1 MSQEK
6 NEKLGFSKKSSG
18 VVLKDVTKI
27 FQQPDTGKDFVAVD
41 HINLEIKDGE
51 MVTLLGPSGCGKTT
65 TLRMISGFEY
75 PTSGNVFIGDR
86 DVAKIPPNKR
96 GISMVF
102 QSYALFPH
110 LNIWENIAYGLRVA
124 KIPQDEIIRRT
135 NDVVELMQ
143 LKGMEKR
150 FPNQLSGGQQQRVA
164 LARAVVIE
172 PSVLL
177 FDEPLSNLDAKLRES
192 MRDELRALQQRLGIT
207 SLYVTH
213 DQSEAM
219 AISDK
224 VVIMKDGVIC
234 QQGTPQEIYEQPAS
248 RFVAN
253 FIGKANF
260 IDGIFKGRDGEAA
273 LVEIGGKTFS
283 IPAPGKME
291 GVEVGGA
298 CCLTVRPESFL
309 LTKDAGALPGTVS
322 RATYYGAK
330 IEYEVMLNEQ
340 PIIVE
345 VYNPQLSK
353 RFAEGEA
360 VHMTLIEYIN
370 YYRIGAACDQ
380 LLSGSEPV
388 SSIAT
393 GCGYSNISYF
403 NRMFRKYMHC
413 TPKEYRKAHSETPV

>member
-1 MSQEK
+1 MSKQMETST
-6 NEKLGFSKKSSG
+6 LGHKSSG
-18 VVLKDVTKI
+18 VVLKDITKI

-41 HINLEIKDGE
+41 HINLNIQDGE

-75 PTSGNVFIGDR
+75 PTSGSVFIGER

-110 LNIWENIAYGLRVA
+110 LNIWENVAYGLKVA
-124 KIPQDEIIRRT
+124 KVSQDEVVRRT
-135 NDVVELMQ
+135 NAVMELMQ
-143 LKGMEKR
+143 LTGMERR

-192 MRDELRALQQRLGIT
+192 MRDELRALQKRLGIT

-219 AISDK
+219 AISDR

-234 QQGTPQEIYEQPAS
+234 QQGTPT
-248 RFVAN
+248 
-253 FIGKANF
+253 GM
-260 IDGIFKGRDGEAA
+260 DGENA
-273 LVEIGGKTFS
+273 LVEVGGHTFP

-291 GVEVGGA
+291 GVQKDGP
-298 CCLTVRPESFL
+298 CCLAVRPESIL
-309 LTKDAGALPGTVS
+309 LSEEEGPLSGRVS

-330 IEYEVMLNEQ
+330 VEYEVMLGDQ

-360 VHMTLIEYIN
+360 VHMTLID
-370 YYRIGAACDQ
+370 RCVRVLA
-380 LLSGSEPV
+380 
-388 SSIAT
+388 
-393 GCGYSNISYF
+393 
-403 NRMFRKYMHC
+403 
-413 TPKEYRKAHSETPV
+413 

>member
-1 MSQEK
+1 MSNQTEK
-6 NEKLGFSKKSSG
+6 PAFSKKSSG

-41 HINLEIKDGE
+41 HINLEIHDGE

-75 PTSGNVFIGDR
+75 PTSGSVFIGER

-124 KIPQDEIIRRT
+124 KLPR
-135 NDVVELMQ
+135 
-143 LKGMEKR
+143 MEKR

-192 MRDELRALQQRLGIT
+192 MRDELRALQKRLGIT

-219 AISDK
+219 AISDR

-234 QQGTPQEIYEQPAS
+234 QQGSPTEIYEQPNS

-260 IDGIFKGRDGEAA
+260 IDGVFRGRDGQTA
-273 LVEIGGKTFS
+273 LVEIDGKTFP
-283 IPAPGKME
+283 IPAPGRME
-291 GVEVGGA
+291 GVSEGGA
-298 CCLTVRPESFL
+298 CCLAVRPESIL
-309 LTKDAGALPGTVS
+309 LTSEEGALPGTVS
-322 RATYYGAK
+322 RATHYGAK
-330 IEYEVMLNEQ
+330 VEYEVLLGGQ

-345 VYNPQLSK
+345 VYNPQLSE
-353 RFAEGEA
+353 RFTEGQQ
-360 VHMTLIEYIN
+360 VYMTLID
-370 YYRIGAACDQ
+370 RCVRVLA
-380 LLSGSEPV
+380 
-388 SSIAT
+388 
-393 GCGYSNISYF
+393 
-403 NRMFRKYMHC
+403 
-413 TPKEYRKAHSETPV
+413 

>member
-1 MSQEK
+1 MSNQTTDR
-6 NEKLGFSKKSSG
+6 LGKKSSG
-18 VVLKDVTKI
+18 VILKDVTKI

-41 HINLEIKDGE
+41 HINLHIQDGE

-75 PTSGNVFIGDR
+75 PTSGSVMIGDR
-86 DVAKIPPNKR
+86 DVAKVPPNKR

-110 LNIWENIAYGLRVA
+110 LNIWENIAYGLKVA
-124 KIPQDEIIRRT
+124 KVSQSELVERT
-135 NDVVELMQ
+135 NAVVEMMQ
-143 LKGMEKR
+143 LRGFERR

-192 MRDELRALQQRLGIT
+192 MRDELRALQKRLGIT

-219 AISDK
+219 AISDR

-234 QQGTPQEIYEQPAS
+234 QEGSPTEIYEQPNS

-260 IDGIFKGRDGEAA
+260 IEGTFRGMDGTSA
-273 LVEIGGKTFS
+273 LVEVGGKTIA
-283 IPAPGKME
+283 IPAPGSMLDVQKD
-291 GVEVGGA
+291 GP
-298 CCLTVRPESFL
+298 CCLTVRPESIQL
-309 LTKDAGALPGTVS
+309 SAQEGQLPGRVS

-330 IEYEVMLNEQ
+330 VEYEVMLGEH

-345 VYNPQLSK
+345 VYNPQLTE
-353 RFAEGEA
+353 RFAEGDE
-360 VHMTLIEYIN
+360 VYMTLI
-370 YYRIGAACDQ
+370 
-380 LLSGSEPV
+380 
-388 SSIAT
+388 
-393 GCGYSNISYF
+393 
-403 NRMFRKYMHC
+403 NRCVRVL
-413 TPKEYRKAHSETPV
+413 R

>member
-124 KIPQDEIIRRT
+124 KLPQDEIIRRT

-177 FDEPLSNLDAKLRES
+177 FDEPLSNLDAKLRVT
-192 MRDELRALQQRLGIT
+192 MRTEIRRIQQEVGIT
-207 SLYVTH
+207 AIYVTH

-219 AISDK
+219 ALSDRIIIMRSG
-224 VVIMKDGVIC
+224 VVEQIGS
-234 QQGTPQEIYEQPAS
+234 PQEIYYHPVNE
-248 RFVAN
+248 FVAD
-253 FIGKANF
+253 FIGEANF
-260 IDGIFKGRDGEAA
+260 LKGKLEALENGRARLNVSGDICHAAAVPGMEVGKDYTIVLRPEAA
-273 LVEIGGKTFS
+273 ALAETGGLPCKVVLSCFMGSYQNYHVQVGDTLVKLTDPNPKNKRIYQ
-283 IPAPGKME
+283 
-291 GVEVGGA
+291 VGES
-298 CCLTVRPESFL
+298 CCLTFDPE
-309 LTKDAGALPGTVS
+309 
-322 RATYYGAK
+322 
-330 IEYEVMLNEQ
+330 N
-340 PIIVE
+340 
-345 VYNPQLSK
+345 
-353 RFAEGEA
+353 
-360 VHMTLIEYIN
+360 VHVL
-370 YYRIGAACDQ
+370 
-380 LLSGSEPV
+380 
-388 SSIAT
+388 
-393 GCGYSNISYF
+393 
-403 NRMFRKYMHC
+403 
-413 TPKEYRKAHSETPV
+413 

>member
-6 NEKLGFSKKSSG
+6 QTSEFSKKSSN
-18 VVLKDVTKI
+18 VILKDITKV
-27 FQQPDTGKDFVAVD
+27 FQQPETGNDFIAVN

-65 TLRMISGFEY
+65 TLRMVSGFEY
-75 PTSGNVFIGDR
+75 PTSGSVLIGGR
-86 DVAKIPPNKR
+86 DVAKVPPNKR

-110 LNIWENIAYGLRVA
+110 LNVWENVAYGLKVA
-124 KIPQDEIIRRT
+124 KVPNDEMIRRT
-135 NDVVELMQ
+135 ESVMEMMQ
-143 LKGMEKR
+143 LKGMERR

-192 MRDELRALQQRLGIT
+192 MRDDLRALQQRLGIT

-219 AISDK
+219 AISDR
-224 VVIMKDGVIC
+224 VVIMKDGNIV
-234 QQGTPQEIYEQPAS
+234 QQGTPDEIYEQPVS

-260 IDGIFKGRDGEAA
+260 IEGVYKGKDGSAA
-273 LVEIGGKTFS
+273 LVDLGGNTMK
-283 IPAPGKME
+283 IPAPGAMP
-291 GVEVGGA
+291 GVEEGKA
-298 CCLTVRPESFL
+298 CCLTVRPESIQ
-309 LTKDAGALPGTVS
+309 LTKDSKESGALTGTIS
-322 RATYYGAK
+322 RATYYGTK
-330 IEYEVMLNEQ
+330 IEYEVDLHGK

-345 VYNPQLSK
+345 VYNPQLTE
-353 RFAEGEA
+353 RFRTGDS
-360 VHMTLIEYIN
+360 VSMKLIE
-370 YYRIGAACDQ
+370 RCVRVLQ
-380 LLSGSEPV
+380 
-388 SSIAT
+388 
-393 GCGYSNISYF
+393 
-403 NRMFRKYMHC
+403 
-413 TPKEYRKAHSETPV
+413 

>member
-1 MSQEK
+1 MIQ
-6 NEKLGFSKKSSG
+6 FDHVSKVYPNG
-18 VVLKDVTKI
+18 TVGLDDVNLTI
-27 FQQPDTGKDFVAVD
+27 QDGEFVA
-41 HINLEIKDGE
+41 IIGRSGAGKS
-51 MVTLLGPSGCGKTT
+51 TLLRSVN
-65 TLRMISGFEY
+65 RMHRI
-75 PTSGNVFIGDR
+75 TSGTLMVNGINVSTLSGKSLRRFR
-86 DVAKIPPNKR
+86 R
-96 GISMVF
+96 GIGMVF
-102 QSYALFPH
+102 QSFNLVTRTTVIKNVLSACVPDMPFWRVLLGIFRREDKMKALES
-110 LNIWENIAYGLRVA
+110 LDKVGILDKAY
-124 KIPQDEIIRRT
+124 IRA
-135 NDVVELMQ
+135 D
-143 LKGMEKR
+143 
-150 FPNQLSGGQQQRVA
+150 QLSGGQQQRVA

-330 IEYEVMLNEQ
+330 IEYEVMLGDQ

-345 VYNPQLSK
+345 VYNPQLTE
-353 RFAEGEA
+353 RFSVGDA
-360 VHMTLIEYIN
+360 VTMSLIE
-370 YYRIGAACDQ
+370 
-380 LLSGSEPV
+380 
-388 SSIAT
+388 
-393 GCGYSNISYF
+393 GCV
-403 NRMFRKYMHC
+403 RVLK
-413 TPKEYRKAHSETPV
+413 

>member
-1 MSQEK
+1 MSHEK
-6 NEKLGFSKKSSG
+6 SKLDFSKKSSG
-18 VVLKDVTKI
+18 VILKNVTKI
-27 FQQPDTGKDFVAVD
+27 FQQPDGGKDFVAVD

-75 PTSGNVFIGDR
+75 PTSGNVFFGDR
-86 DVAKIPPNKR
+86 DVAKIPPNNR
-96 GISMVF
+96 GSSMVF

-124 KIPQDEIIRRT
+124 RLPQDEIIRRT
-135 NDVVELMQ
+135 SDVVELMH

-192 MRDELRALQQRLGIT
+192 MRDELRSLQRRLGIT

-234 QQGTPQEIYEQPAS
+234 QQGTPQEIYEQPAN
-248 RFVAN
+248 RFVAD

-260 IDGIFKGRDGEAA
+260 IDGTYLGLDGQAA
-273 LVEIGGKTFS
+273 RVEIGGQLFS
-283 IPAPGKME
+283 IPTPGKME
-291 GVEVGGA
+291 GVEVGGS
-298 CCLTVRPESFL
+298 CCLTVRPESFM
-309 LTKDAGALPGTVS
+309 LTKDAGRLPGAIS

-330 IEYEVMLNEQ
+330 IEYEVMLGNQ

-345 VYNPQLSK
+345 VYNPQLTE
-353 RFAEGEA
+353 RFNVGDTVSLSMIEGC
-360 VHMTLIEYIN
+360 VRGL
-370 YYRIGAACDQ
+370 
-380 LLSGSEPV
+380 
-388 SSIAT
+388 
-393 GCGYSNISYF
+393 
-403 NRMFRKYMHC
+403 K
-413 TPKEYRKAHSETPV
+413 

>member
-1 MSQEK
+1 MIEFK
-6 NEKLGFSKKSSG
+6 NVSKHFGPTQVLHDISLKINQG
-18 VVLKDVTKI
+18 EVVVI
-27 FQQPDTGKDFVAVD
+27 
-41 HINLEIKDGE
+41 I
-51 MVTLLGPSGCGKTT
+51 GPSGSGKSTM
-65 TLRMISGFEY
+65 LRCINKLEEI
-75 PTSGNVFIGDR
+75 TSGDLIVDGLKVNDPKVDERLIRQEAG
-86 DVAKIPPNKR
+86 
-96 GISMVF
+96 MVF
-102 QSYALFPH
+102 QQFYLFPH
-110 LNIWENIAYGLRVA
+110 LTALENVMFGPLRVRGASKQAAEKQA
-124 KIPQDEIIRRT
+124 KDLLAKVGLAERAHHYPSE
-135 NDVVELMQ
+135 
-143 LKGMEKR
+143 
-150 FPNQLSGGQQQRVA
+150 LSGGQQQRVA

-345 VYNPQLSK
+345 VYNPQLTE
-353 RFAEGEA
+353 RFSVGDT
-360 VHMTLIEYIN
+360 VTMSLIE
-370 YYRIGAACDQ
+370 
-380 LLSGSEPV
+380 
-388 SSIAT
+388 
-393 GCGYSNISYF
+393 GCV
-403 NRMFRKYMHC
+403 RVLK
-413 TPKEYRKAHSETPV
+413 

>member
-1 MSQEK
+1 MNLLEVK
-6 NEKLGFSKKSSG
+6 NICKTYGSG
-18 VVLKDVTKI
+18 ETAVKALKDVSFSVPKGEYVAVVGESGSGKSTLLNMIGALDTPTTGKVLIDGKDIFAMDERKLTVFRRRNIGFI
-27 FQQPDTGKDFVAVD
+27 FQAFNLVPELTVEQNIIFPVLLDYQKPDKKYLEELLAVL
-41 HINLEIKDGE
+41 NLKERRNH
-51 MVTLLGPSGCGKTT
+51 LPS
-65 TLRMISGFEY
+65 
-75 PTSGNVFIGDR
+75 
-86 DVAKIPPNKR
+86 
-96 GISMVF
+96 
-102 QSYALFPH
+102 
-110 LNIWENIAYGLRVA
+110 
-124 KIPQDEIIRRT
+124 
-135 NDVVELMQ
+135 
-143 LKGMEKR
+143 
-150 FPNQLSGGQQQRVA
+150 QLSGGQQQRVA

-192 MRDELRALQQRLGIT
+192 MRDELRALQKRLGIT

-219 AISDK
+219 AISDR

-234 QQGTPQEIYEQPAS
+234 QQGTPTEIYEQPNS

-291 GVEVGGA
+291 DVQKDGP
-298 CCLTVRPESFL
+298 CCLAVRPESIL
-309 LTKDAGALPGTVS
+309 LSEEEGPLSGRVS

-330 IEYEVMLNEQ
+330 VEYEVMLGDQ

-360 VHMTLIEYIN
+360 VHMTLID
-370 YYRIGAACDQ
+370 RCVRVLA
-380 LLSGSEPV
+380 
-388 SSIAT
+388 
-393 GCGYSNISYF
+393 
-403 NRMFRKYMHC
+403 
-413 TPKEYRKAHSETPV
+413 